1 MSKATSTVE
10 RRSFSDLSRA
20 VLGQSLSIDQALG
33 FLMQE
38 EFAPSPAVSS
48 AALWV
53 GSVGYE
59 NYRDVDDFARVL
71 ADAGVEQLVDVRE
84 LPISRK
90 RGFAKTAL
98 SEALANAG
106 VEYVHLRALGNPKE
120 FRDLYKS
127 GKVSAGKSAYQRFLL
142 CERSEELADLNRILR
157 EKRSALMCVE
167 HDPKV
172 CHRQVIL
179 DALRDRLEGGLEV
192 AHIG

>member
-1 MSKATSTVE
+1 M
-10 RRSFSDLSRA
+10 
-20 VLGQSLSIDQALG
+20 DQALK

-38 EFAPSPAVSS
+38 EFAPAHAVGSS

-53 GSVGYE
+53 GSIGYE
-59 NYRDVDDFARVL
+59 NYHDSDAFARVL
-71 ADAGVEQLVDVRE
+71 AAAGVERLIDVRE
-84 LPISRK
+84 IPISRK

-106 VEYVHLRALGNPKE
+106 IEYLHIRALGNPKD

-127 GKVSAGKSAYQRFLL
+127 GKVSAGKSAYRRFLL
-142 CERSEELADLNRILR
+142 SERREELADLAGILK

-167 HDPKV
+167 HDSKI

-179 DALRDRLEGGLEV
+179 DALRDRLEHPLEV
-192 AHIG
+192 ARIAQ